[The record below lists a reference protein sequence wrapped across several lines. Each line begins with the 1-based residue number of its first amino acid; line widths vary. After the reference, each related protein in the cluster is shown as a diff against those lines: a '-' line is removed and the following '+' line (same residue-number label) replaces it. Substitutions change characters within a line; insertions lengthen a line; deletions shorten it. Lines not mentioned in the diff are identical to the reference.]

1 MKKVL
6 ALIMCAA
13 MTMSLTACGGSG
25 SGTASS
31 DTATTEA
38 AAASETSG
46 TASSGN
52 AQYSFR
58 LGHSQADGN
67 VIDQAVRYFCE
78 EVNTRTNGAVE
89 IVDYPGMQLGDDIA
103 MMESVQMGT
112 LDFAMVPTSTVV
124 NFDPTF
130 TAFDMPMLFDDLDMY
145 REATSDDHAFGPAY
159 KESLGQYNFQ
169 LLGFWAN
176 GFLNPIT
183 TFPCA
188 KITDLK
194 GKTIRC
200 MESAAVMKWL
210 TMFGANPV
218 PMAFSEVPTSLQT
231 GAIDGTVLSATVTV
245 SSGIADVIKDYTD
258 WGMYICSTILV
269 CNKDL
274 FASLPTEYQD
284 IINEVAI
291 EAGEKLFTDWEA
303 SEVSAIETLKE
314 KKVEIISSTPE
325 EKQEWI
331 DFCQNTIWP
340 AMVED
345 GYITQEQLD
354 EVRSLAK

>member
-1 MKKVL
+1 MMKKTLAVL
-6 ALIMCAA
+6 LCVVMVF
-13 MTMSLTACGGSG
+13 SLVACG
-25 SGTASS
+25 
-31 DTATTEA
+31 
-38 AAASETSG
+38 
-46 TASSGN
+46 
-52 AQYSFR
+52 AQPKAEEEHYSFR

-78 EVNTRTNGAVE
+78 EVNKRTNGAVE
-89 IVDYPGMQLGDDIA
+89 IVDYPGMTLGNDVA
-103 MMESVQMGT
+103 MMEAVQMGT

-130 TAFDMPMLFDDLDMY
+130 TAFDMPMLFDNLDMY
-145 REATSDDHAFGPAY
+145 REATSDKYSFGPSF
-159 KESLGQYNFQ
+159 KESIKQYNFE

-183 TFPCA
+183 TFRCA
-188 KITDLK
+188 KLSDIQ

-200 MESAAVMKWL
+200 MESAAVMEWL
-210 TMFGANPV
+210 SMFGANPV

-245 SSGIADVIKDYTD
+245 SSGNADVIKDFTT

-269 CNKDL
+269 CNKNVFD
-274 FASLPTEYQD
+274 SLPEKYQ
-284 IINEVAI
+284 EVMNQCAI
-291 EAGEKLFTDWEA
+291 EAGEKLFSEWDA
-303 SEVSAIETLKE
+303 SEAAAIETMRSKGI
-314 KKVEIISSTPE
+314 EIVSSTDE
-325 EKQEWI
+325 EMAEWI

-340 AMVED
+340 EMVKK

-354 EVRSLAK
+354 TVRSLAG